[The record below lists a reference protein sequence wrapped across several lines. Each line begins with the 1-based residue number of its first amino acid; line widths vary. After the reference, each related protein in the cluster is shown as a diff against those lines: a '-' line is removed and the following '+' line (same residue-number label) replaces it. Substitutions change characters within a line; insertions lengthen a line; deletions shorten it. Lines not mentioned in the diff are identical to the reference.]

1 MNRAVRVAFVAIAA
15 AVALLAQ
22 DNMTRAEKLRSS
34 LLGVDTHIDTIQ
46 RVYYGHVDLGQ
57 RLPDGEIDLVRLQE
71 GGMHAPF
78 FALWVPTYFKGA
90 EAVRRTL
97 DLRDAMQS
105 VLDRY
110 PDRIELATTAGDLQ
124 RIVKSGKIAAVLT
137 LEGGHQIAD
146 DLAVLR
152 MYHRLG
158 IRAMTLT
165 HFRNNNWADSST
177 DKPQHNGLTDFGKQ
191 VVREMNQ
198 IGIIVDISHVSDKT
212 FYDVLAVTNKPV
224 IASHSSCRALAE
236 FPRNMTDDM
245 LKALA
250 RNGGVVGINFGAGFL
265 NQQDAKATMATI
277 SGMASQE
284 PNLSGRELDEYSAKD
299 YAKTDWAHPRPAAAT
314 LDDVVAHIDHV
325 VKIAG
330 IDHIGIGTD
339 YDGIPDVPKGLE
351 DVSKMPAL
359 VAALLER
366 GYSEADVQK
375 IMGGNFLRVMKE
387 VIGR

>member
-1 MNRAVRVAFVAIAA
+1 
-15 AVALLAQ
+15 
-22 DNMTRAEKLRSS
+22 
-34 LLGVDTHIDTIQ
+34 
-46 RVYYGHVDLGQ
+46 
-57 RLPDGEIDLVRLQE
+57 
-71 GGMHAPF
+71 MHAPF

-97 DLRDAMQS
+97 DLRDSIQG

-110 PDRIELATTAGDLQ
+110 PDRIQLATTAGDLE
-124 RIVKSGKIAAVLT
+124 RIVKSGKIAAVLA

-152 MYHRLG
+152 MYQRMG

-177 DKPQHNGLTDFGKQ
+177 DKPQHNGLTEFGKQ
-191 VVREMNQ
+191 VVREMNR
-198 IGIIVDISHVSDKT
+198 IGMIVDISHVSDKT
-212 FYDVLAVTNKPV
+212 FYDVLAVTSKPV
-224 IASHSSCRALAE
+224 IATHSSCRALAE
-236 FPRNMTDDM
+236 IPRNMTDDM

-265 NQQDAKATMATI
+265 NQQDAKGLISKIATMSADVPELT
-277 SGMASQE
+277 GQA
-284 PNLSGRELDEYSAKD
+284 LDEYSAKD
-299 YAKTDWAHPRPAAAT
+299 FVSNDWSHPHPAAAT

-325 VKIAG
+325 VKVAG
-330 IDHIGIGTD
+330 IDHVGIGSD
-339 YDGIPDVPKGLE
+339 FDGIPDVPKGLE
-351 DVSKMPAL
+351 DASKMPAL
-359 VAALLER
+359 VAALLKH

-375 IMGGNFLRVMKE
+375 IMGGNTLRVMKE